1 MHRLKQKGLLKRYTI
16 NCYGNQP
23 TVEEM
28 RALKAQKFEELKN
41 KRNSKEYEQ
50 WFLRY
55 SPRDNKKPRKNKT
68 LKAKKKSFAKKIS
81 IPGKINNSLSVKRTQ
96 LPDTLKENYSFTP
109 DKTKTIKSRKPKRKG
124 KKSTRKKVNFL
135 GFRF

>member
-1 MHRLKQKGLLKRYTI
+1 MLWKPTYCWGHARFKNTKIWGIKKQ
-16 NCYGNQP
+16 
-23 TVEEM
+23 
-28 RALKAQKFEELKN
+28 
-41 KRNSKEYEQ
+41 RNSKEYEQ

-68 LKAKKKSFAKKIS
+68 VKATKKSFAKKVS
-81 IPGKINNSLSVKRTQ
+81 IPGKINNTLSVKRTQ
-96 LPDTLKENYSFTP
+96 LPDTLKDNYSFTP

-135 GFRF
+135 GFIFLMLKYTLK